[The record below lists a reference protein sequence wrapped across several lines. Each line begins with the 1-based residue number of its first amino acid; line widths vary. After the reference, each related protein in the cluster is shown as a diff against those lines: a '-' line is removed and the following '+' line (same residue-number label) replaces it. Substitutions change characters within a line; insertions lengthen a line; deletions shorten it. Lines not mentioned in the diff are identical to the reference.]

1 MNTETV
7 NIEPIEP
14 PEVKKVIRDGQVAI
28 LISPGYGAGWHTW
41 NADKEWIL
49 YDPYLVDLVE
59 KLSTPEFL
67 DQGPAGPRA
76 LFEDIVVEIESY
88 CNNKDPDG
96 YYGGA
101 RDLVVKWLPVGTK
114 FYIEEYDGSESLINE
129 DKLIWL
135 TA

>member
-7 NIEPIEP
+7 DVEPIEP
-14 PEVKKVIRDGQVAI
+14 PEVQKVIRDGKVAI
-28 LISPGYGAGWHTW
+28 LVSPGFGAGWYTW

-49 YDPYLVDLVE
+49 FDPYLVALVE

-88 CNNKDPDG
+88 CDNKDPDG

-114 FYIEEYDGSESLINE
+114 FYIEEYDGAESLVTE
-129 DKLIWL
+129 DSL
-135 TA
+135 TWMTA